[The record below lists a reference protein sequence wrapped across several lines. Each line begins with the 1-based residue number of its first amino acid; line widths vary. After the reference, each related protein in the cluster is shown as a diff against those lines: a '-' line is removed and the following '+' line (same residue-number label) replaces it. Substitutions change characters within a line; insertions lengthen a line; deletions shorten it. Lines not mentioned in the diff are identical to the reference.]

1 MGMRP
6 PGLTYGSRFVAGA
19 HVGGRVVPYAGML
32 TILMNDYP
40 YFKVLL
46 LGGLALFV
54 IITRE

>member
-1 MGMRP
+1 
-6 PGLTYGSRFVAGA
+6 
-19 HVGGRVVPYAGML
+19 ML

-40 YFKVLL
+40 LFKFVL

>member
-1 MGMRP
+1 
-6 PGLTYGSRFVAGA
+6 
-19 HVGGRVVPYAGML
+19 ML